1 MMTVIQ
7 KIYHNCLEL
16 WYTQKNSYAIKD
28 KI

>member
-1 MMTVIQ
+1 MTVIQ